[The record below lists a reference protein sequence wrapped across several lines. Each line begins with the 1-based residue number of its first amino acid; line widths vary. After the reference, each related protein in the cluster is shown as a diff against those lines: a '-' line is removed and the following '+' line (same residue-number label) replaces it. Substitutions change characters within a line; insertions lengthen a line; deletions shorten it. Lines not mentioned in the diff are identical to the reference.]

1 MIQEAQRSLQDF
13 TFRLPSVKVPV
24 SLLSGGQRQ
33 SVAVARVLLH
43 EPQVIIM
50 DEPTAA
56 LGVQESERV
65 LALIRQLRERGTSV
79 VLVSHNLQHVWT
91 TADRIMALRL
101 GTIAGIRERRTAS
114 VDEIVKLITYGRS
127 EGDQAASLASGSSAN
142 PAVDDS

>member
-1 MIQEAQRSLQDF
+1 
-13 TFRLPSVKVPV
+13 
-24 SLLSGGQRQ
+24 
-33 SVAVARVLLH
+33 
-43 EPQVIIM
+43 M

-65 LALIRQLRERGTSV
+65 LALIRRLKERGTSV
-79 VLVSHNLQHVWT
+79 LLVSHNLQQVWT

-127 EGDQAASLASGSSAN
+127 NSDPAASLASGYPVN